1 MTSKERKD
9 VTPKQG
15 SLLQRNIRPPFSEK
29 EHWFSA
35 IFPAGDG
42 PIFIQHEWSHHN
54 PYSLERPF
62 SGSGTTQMSVED
74 FLSGE
79 YSQPC
84 KDEFNKF
91 INARRPG
98 WFNT

>member
-1 MTSKERKD
+1 MSLSHKEVFYKE
-9 VTPKQG
+9 TLG
-15 SLLQRNIRPPFSEK
+15 PPSSEK

-62 SGSGTTQMSVED
+62 SGSGTAQMSVKD

-79 YSQPC
+79 YSQSC

>member
-1 MTSKERKD
+1 MSRPNKEVFCKE
-9 VTPKQG
+9 TLG
-15 SLLQRNIRPPFSEK
+15 PPFSEK

-54 PYSLERPF
+54 PYSLERPL
-62 SGSGTTQMSVED
+62 SGSGTAQMSVED